1 MTDLILQTLVSGL
14 LVGGCYALMA
24 TGLNLVWGV
33 MEIINFAHGA
43 FLILGM
49 YITYWGYVLLGI
61 DPYLSLPIAMVL
73 LFALGWALQ
82 GVVLNPIMGEER
94 WASATLLITFGVS
107 IFLLNLALLVWGPT
121 PRALSYSLS
130 DAHIQLGSIIIRVPQ
145 LVGFGISV
153 VFLLFLEYFLKRT
166 KLGRA
171 IRATAQNSEG
181 ARLMGINV
189 PMIYKLTFGIGAA
202 GSAAAGT
209 ILMTFLQ
216 VNPHIGLGLIL
227 MAFAICVIGT
237 MGNYV
242 GAFIGGLIIG
252 VVEAFSAVLVL
263 PSIKMMG
270 VYIVFLIVLLM
281 KPEGI
286 FGGKKW

>member
-153 VFLLFLEYFLKRT
+153 LFLLFLEYFLKRT

>member
-153 VFLLFLEYFLKRT
+153 LFLLSLEYFLKRT